1 MSSIVHQYEE
11 IGHVSGEGGPL
22 LIADREIALQWRGAD
37 AGSEDYDRACVLL
50 DSGGDTELGT
60 IAIADGQGV
69 LWEMEG
75 GGTADV
81 FSRGPDRAVIS
92 RTWLEDPADEGAQ
105 RVLAEAPTAE
115 LERFAELRV
124 TSGIVA
130 VLWAAENGGAF
141 EELDEEGLPAGE
153 MSMGGTGL
161 TFKLAPGVYDC
172 FHDTLSNEAGDARRC
187 HLIRRPDR

>member
-1 MSSIVHQYEE
+1 MISMDDQYKE

-22 LIADREIALQWRGAD
+22 LIADREIAVHWRGAE
-37 AGSEDYDRACVLL
+37 AGSEDYDRACALL

-60 IAIADGQGV
+60 IAIADGEGV

-75 GGTADV
+75 GGTAEV
-81 FSRGPDRAVIS
+81 FSRGPDHAVIS
-92 RTWLEDPADEGAQ
+92 RTWPENPDDEGAP
-105 RVLAEAPTAE
+105 RVLAEAPTGE
-115 LERFAELRV
+115 LEHFAELRV

-130 VLWAAENGGAF
+130 VLWAPENGGAF
-141 EELDEEGLPAGE
+141 EELDEDGLPAGE

-161 TFKLAPGVYDC
+161 TVKLAPGIYDC
-172 FHDTLSNEAGDARRC
+172 FHDALSNEAGDARRC